1 MPPMLISS
9 FFYLQ
14 SNSLRKVLSPF
25 RDAETEDLRDLSTLS
40 KVTQLV
46 NPRVRVQIHL
56 QRLFLNTVGYWASL

>member
-1 MPPMLISS
+1 MLPMLISS

-25 RDAETEDLRDLSTLS
+25 RDGKTEDLRDLSTLS

-46 NPRVRVQIHL
+46 NPRARVQIQL